1 MWIRGQVGG
10 WIDRRMGAKDVWMMG
25 EWMNGQMD
33 RRVGRYLR
41 GWISKETERQTDKW
55 TDGQMGR
62 WMDQWME

>member
-1 MWIRGQVGG
+1 
-10 WIDRRMGAKDVWMMG
+10 
-25 EWMNGQMD
+25 MNGQMD

-62 WMDQWME
+62 WMDQWIE